1 MIKRGMICI
10 LVIVMVLSTVSIA
23 TAATYAPA
31 AAPVI
36 NSFTASSTSVAAGDT
51 VILKWDVSGAQSIEI
66 LGLEKT
72 PEGLPLKGEMEV
84 WPLATTTYVLNAYGQ
99 GGTMTTKT
107 ITVNVGTAQ
116 GPVKIEYFT
125 ATPTKVQ
132 PGETS
137 TLKFKITNVKS
148 YEIVGL
154 EKLPECY
161 PSVPTVEESVEVWPL
176 ATTSYV
182 LMAYGFKGES
192 ASAVV
197 TVTVESA
204 KKVAINSFTVSP
216 SQIQQGA
223 SATLSWN
230 VSNASNIKIEGVKDN
245 LAASGTL
252 SVSPTATR
260 EYKLIATGV
269 SGDTATA
276 TVVVTVAAANNV
288 KILTFTADK
297 TTVSRGTLVKLS
309 WTTQNAT
316 GCTIL
321 TSDGL
326 KLTNRPANGS
336 ISITPNATRTYTLVA
351 YNASQQTVEKSIT
364 ITVN

>member
-1 MIKRGMICI
+1 
-10 LVIVMVLSTVSIA
+10 MVLSTVSMV

-36 NSFTASSTSVAAGDT
+36 NYFTASSTNVSVGDT
-51 VILKWDVSGAQSIEI
+51 VVLKWDVSGAQSIEI

-72 PEGLPLKGEMEV
+72 PEGLPLKGELDV
-84 WPLATTTYVLNAYGQ
+84 WPFATTTYVLNAYGQ
-99 GGTMTTKT
+99 GGTMTTRT
-107 ITVNVGTAQ
+107 ITVNVGTTQ

-125 ATPTKVQ
+125 ASPTKVQ
-132 PGETS
+132 PGET
-137 TLKFKITNVKS
+137 TKLKFKITNVKS

-154 EKLPECY
+154 EKFPECY
-161 PSVPTVEESVEVWPL
+161 PSVPTVEETVEAWPL

-192 ASAVV
+192 VSAVV

-216 SQIQQGA
+216 SQIKKGE
-223 SATLSWN
+223 SAKLAWN

-245 LAASGTL
+245 LPASGTL

-269 SGDTATA
+269 NGDVATA
-276 TVVVTVAAANNV
+276 TVVVSVVIPNDV
-288 KILTFTADK
+288 KILSFTADK
-297 TTVSRGTLVKLS
+297 TSVSRGTLVKLS

-336 ISITPNATRTYTLVA
+336 ISITPNITRTYTLVA
-351 YNASQQTVEKSIT
+351 YNGNQQTAQKSIT
-364 ITVN
+364 VTVN